1 MSNEQLEMLRQAEWL
16 QRESVRKAFDILAGN
31 ENQTKAVGGIVRN
44 TLLGNPTGDVD
55 MASKFTPNEILD
67 RAQKAGVKAIPT
79 GIEHGTVTLV
89 IDGETIEV
97 TSLRKD
103 VNTNGRHAEVV
114 FGGDW
119 KDDAQRRD
127 FTFNAMYVGPDGELL
142 DPLNGLKDC
151 LDREVRFIG
160 DAKQRI
166 KEDYLRILRFY
177 RFFAHFGSGRPEADG
192 LRATVALKSGLDRL
206 SPERVWQELKKLLS
220 AKDPSRALLW
230 MRTTGV
236 LAAIL
241 PEGEKWGIDA
251 IHGVVA
257 AEQDLEW
264 SIDPMLRLK
273 SILPP
278 MPDKMAAL
286 GKRLRL
292 SNAEVD
298 QLQKWAMVEGINADM
313 PEQDLKAAIYWGDKD
328 AIIAALQLSLASTRA
343 KSAESL
349 EAVEKAAGYLK
360 LLNIAKDW
368 NAPTFPVKGQDLLE
382 LGHDAGPELGAKLK
396 ALESSWVASGF
407 SKLANDLLDGLE
419 QKQ

>member
-1 MSNEQLEMLRQAEWL
+1 MSNEQLEMLRQADWL
-16 QRESVRKAFDILAGN
+16 QRASVRKVFEILDGDDG
-31 ENQTKAVGGIVRN
+31 QTKAVGGIVRN
-44 TLLGNPTGDVD
+44 TLLGDETGDVD

-67 RAQKAGVKAIPT
+67 RAEKAGVKAIPT

-89 IDGETIEV
+89 VEGETIEV

-119 KDDAQRRD
+119 EDDAKRRD

-142 DPLNGLKDC
+142 DPLNGLKNC

-236 LAAIL
+236 LAAVL

-273 SILPP
+273 SILAP

-298 QLQKWAMVEGINADM
+298 QLQKWAMVEGLSAEM
-313 PEQDLKAAIYWGDKD
+313 SEQDLKVALYWGDKD
-328 AIIAALQLSLASTRA
+328 AIIAALQLSLASMRA
-343 KSAESL
+343 KSGESL

-382 LGHDAGPELGAKLK
+382 LGVEAGPELGAKLK
-396 ALESSWVASGF
+396 ALESSWVESGF
-407 SKLANDLLDGLE
+407 SSTKQKLLKEFN
-419 QKQ
+419 